1 MSQLSASEEWCIFF
15 GHEYNLICIFYYQI
29 SNTTTAILI
38 EVTSTTNLDTCKKV
52 LDELLYKMLDMG
64 VGAVTATVTD
74 GAAGGDNSDSDDGV
88 VFEKKPTEKLVVE
101 QVKITDIE
109 GNLKVI
115 YPSRTDLNNE
125 AIKVIRHFD

>member
-1 MSQLSASEEWCIFF
+1 
-15 GHEYNLICIFYYQI
+15 
-29 SNTTTAILI
+29 
-38 EVTSTTNLDTCKKV
+38 
-52 LDELLYKMLDMG
+52 MLDMG